1 MWSISPHLS
10 LFKQLPSLSSPVFLP
25 LVAPH
30 IWLLADTHTGS
41 IAHLPNFSSSCLAPT
56 LLLSASF
63 SLLSLAPCITISRHA
78 LGESDEYFSSSG
90 EGLHSSFYSSAF
102 NTTNGPESVF
112 FFRTTLHH
120 ASSFLMA
127 PGHKLWG
134 ETLYPGFYYTEM
146 GWKHWGWLDLLGPV
160 AQTEWWFACKLQ
172 HRSQQILLILLVFTQ
187 HF

>member
-1 MWSISPHLS
+1 MQSVPCYFR
-10 LFKQLPSLSSPVFLP
+10 LFKQLPSLSSPFFLP
-25 LVAPH
+25 LIGLRA
-30 IWLLADTHTGS
+30 WLLADTHTGS

-78 LGESDEYFSSSG
+78 LGESDEYFNSRR

-112 FFRTTLHH
+112 FFRPTLHH
-120 ASSFLMA
+120 ASSFLTA

-134 ETLYPGFYYTEM
+134 ETLYPGFYYTRLAKM
-146 GWKHWGWLDLLGPV
+146 DWKHWGWLD
-160 AQTEWWFACKLQ
+160 
-172 HRSQQILLILLVFTQ
+172 
-187 HF
+187 